1 MSGDSFIMIG
11 GMTCFQSRL
20 IILKIVLLH
29 LSKIVLLHI
38 LMALISLAVSPWI
51 KIQFVRVNDFQEM
64 SVRCSNEEIVMFV

>member
-1 MSGDSFIMIG
+1 MIG

-29 LSKIVLLHI
+29 SS
-38 LMALISLAVSPWI
+38 MALISLAVFPQI
-51 KIQFVRVNDFQEM
+51 NMEFVRVNDFQEM